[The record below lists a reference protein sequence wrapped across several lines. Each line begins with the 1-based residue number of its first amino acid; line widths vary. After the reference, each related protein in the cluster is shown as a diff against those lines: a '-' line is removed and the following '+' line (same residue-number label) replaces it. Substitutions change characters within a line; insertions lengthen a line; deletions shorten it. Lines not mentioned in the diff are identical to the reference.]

1 MPTYQYQCLNCKH
14 QFELKQNFS
23 DKPKAVCPRCHGVA
37 HRLFS
42 PVPIL
47 FKGPG
52 FYITDSREEREG
64 KFDAKGLRRKEKEM
78 DKGGK
83 KP

>member
-1 MPTYQYQCLNCKH
+1 MPTYEYQCRNCKLR
-14 QFELKQNFS
+14 FELRQSFD
-23 DKPKAVCPRCHGVA
+23 DKSTAICPSCQGIA

-52 FYITDSREEREG
+52 FYITDSREG
-64 KFDAKGLRRKEKEM
+64 GKEKG
-78 DKGGK
+78 DG
-83 KP
+83 

>member
-1 MPTYQYQCLNCKH
+1 MPIYEYQCRNCKMR
-14 QFELKQNFS
+14 FELRQSFD
-23 DKPKAVCPRCHGVA
+23 DKSIAVCPSCNGIA

-52 FYITDSREEREG
+52 FYITDSREG
-64 KFDAKGLRRKEKEM
+64 GKEKG
-78 DKGGK
+78 D
-83 KP
+83 